1 LALIILRAASTWCS
15 TTVTINGTAAG
26 DFIVYEVIF
35 CAEFTAAEV
44 IWQTPPSEGENGLP
58 VSVVTS

>member
-1 LALIILRAASTWCS
+1 MALIILRAASTWCS
-15 TTVTINGTAAG
+15 TTVTRNVTAG
-26 DFIVYEVIF
+26 DFIVYEVMF
-35 CAEFTAAEV
+35 CAEVTAAEV